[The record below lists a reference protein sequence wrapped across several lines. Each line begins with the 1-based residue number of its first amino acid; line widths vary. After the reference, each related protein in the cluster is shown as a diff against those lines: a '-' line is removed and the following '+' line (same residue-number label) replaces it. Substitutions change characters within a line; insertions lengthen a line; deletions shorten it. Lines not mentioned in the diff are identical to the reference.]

1 MNITVYSTVQCTVMD
16 HTRIVYSTVT
26 VRCPVQQSTAIVKAT
41 LTDLPESKIQALSV
55 RGDVGQLHVE
65 RLGGHL
71 CTGGGAGERFGA
83 GSRRIPLVP
92 AQTEQ

>member
-1 MNITVYSTVQCTVMD
+1 MD

-41 LTDLPESKIQALSV
+41 LTDLPESEIQTLSV
-55 RGDVGQLHVE
+55 CGDIGQLHVE
-65 RLGGHL
+65 PVGGHL
-71 CTGGGAGERFGA
+71 CTGGGAGERCGA